1 MDPNQIISPGGSSDP
16 VFSTEQTQYSSGKKI
31 NPRVTMTG
39 LGQCH
44 MEWDDLVR
52 ERPIS
57 FEIKESVNTDNN
69 KHTVSNLF
77 QNANLSLRLV
87 LLSQCPNKAEHQLVF
102 LMPVFRLQITFLN
115 S

>member
-1 MDPNQIISPGGSSDP
+1 MDPTQITSPAQSSEV

-44 MEWDDLVR
+44 MEWDDLIH

-57 FEIKESVNTDNN
+57 FEIKETVNTDSN
-69 KHTVSNLF
+69 KHTVSN
-77 QNANLSLRLV
+77 
-87 LLSQCPNKAEHQLVF
+87 
-102 LMPVFRLQITFLN
+102 
-115 S
+115 